1 MGSMQTPFVSIS
13 LVRLRRGVTLCC
25 WIVGLALVTQLLV
38 WGFATFMDVRY
49 QVLEDRTPGAL
60 IVSPTDATRNTVAT
74 PGAEMA
80 TTPEVDP
87 NAIDPNRVATK
98 HNQIMAKAERFAYGF
113 GMVGIVMLLPML
125 ALGAMLAAGSATP
138 GVEKTVSAFMW
149 AIVLSVLILPI
160 GEVLGLPWREG
171 ALVSY
176 ENMTKVVDAE
186 MANSNESWGTP
197 TFYARFAVL
206 PLAALVGITIVGMG
220 FSAGVHAGVI
230 REDVRLDPVLER
242 EAANVTPSSLH
253 GGRAA
258 VALRAAS
265 SAAVSA
271 TTDRKPAPMPA
282 ATPSAPP
289 SITQLSPGDAPKR
302 LI

>member
-1 MGSMQTPFVSIS
+1 MQTPFVSIS
-13 LVRLRRGVTLCC
+13 LVRLRRGVTMCC

-38 WGFATFMDVRY
+38 WCFATFMDVRY

-60 IVSPTDATRNTVAT
+60 IVSPGDASRNTVAT
-74 PGAEMA
+74 PGAEVVSES
-80 TTPEVDP
+80 EVDP
-87 NAIDPNRVATK
+87 NAVNPNRVTTK
-98 HNQIMAKAERFAYGF
+98 HDQIMAHAERFAYGF
-113 GMVGIVMLLPML
+113 GIVGIVMLVPML
-125 ALGAMLAAGSATP
+125 ALGAVLAAGSATP

-149 AIVLSVLILPI
+149 AVVLAVLILPM

-176 ENMTKVVDAE
+176 ENMTKMVDAE
-186 MANSNESWGTP
+186 IGDSNDSWGTP

-230 REDVRLDPVLER
+230 REDTRLDPVLER

-265 SAAVSA
+265 TAAVAA
-271 TTDRKPAPMPA
+271 TERKPMPVA
-282 ATPSAPP
+282 ATATSAPPAPP
-289 SITQLSPGDAPKR
+289 SITQLSPGEAPKR